1 MSGLTPVSVTD
12 REDSMRLL
20 YLVLD
25 DANHTFGPPL
35 PKGVNRKFR
44 TVFLGFSMLIIIGML
59 FGTAIG
65 LTRTLEPIQDTTR
78 KQLQDRITLVQTE
91 LSESQNIL
99 EDRNFDLA
107 QLRNDATNQSN
118 RIRNLINS
126 INQLNSLSGYEA
138 VRGDAVRVSIQSS
151 VKPSLNDGVD
161 LGIVL
166 DSDVARVVNGLF
178 SNGAVAISVNN
189 YRITST
195 SAIRSAGQAIL
206 VGYQALTPPY
216 EITAIGNV
224 SEMIAEMKTGVTG
237 QDIREIS
244 ANYGVRFKVVQLNQ
258 VTIPESTA
266 PVRNRV
272 SVRILP

>member
-91 LSESQNIL
+91 PSESQNIL

-195 SAIRSAGQAIL
+195 SAIRSAGKAIL

>member
-65 LTRTLEPIQDTTR
+65 LTRTLEPIQETTR

-126 INQLNSLSGYEA
+126 VNQLNSLSGYEA
-138 VRGDAVRVSIQSS
+138 VRGDAVRVSIQAS
-151 VKPSLNDGVD
+151 VKPSLTDGVD

-195 SAIRSAGQAIL
+195 SAIRSAGQAVL

-237 QDIREIS
+237 EDIREIS

>member
-138 VRGDAVRVSIQSS
+138 VRGDAVRVSIQAS

-166 DSDVARVVNGLF
+166 DSDVARVVNVLF

-237 QDIREIS
+237 EDIREIS

>member
-78 KQLQDRITLVQTE
+78 KQLQDRITLVQSE

-138 VRGDAVRVSIQSS
+138 VRGDAVRVSIQAS

-195 SAIRSAGQAIL
+195 SAIRSAGQAVL

-237 QDIREIS
+237 EDIREIS

>member
-44 TVFLGFSMLIIIGML
+44 TVLLGFSMLIIIGML

-138 VRGDAVRVSIQSS
+138 VRGDAVRVSIQAS

-237 QDIREIS
+237 EDIREIS

>member
-138 VRGDAVRVSIQSS
+138 VRGDAVRVSIQAS

-195 SAIRSAGQAIL
+195 SAIRSAGQTIL

-237 QDIREIS
+237 EDIREIS

>member
-35 PKGVNRKFR
+35 PKGEHRKFR

-91 LSESQNIL
+91 LSESQNVL
-99 EDRNFDLA
+99 EAQNFDLI
-107 QLRNDATNQSN
+107 QLRDDATNQSN
-118 RIRNLINS
+118 RIRNLLNS

-138 VRGDAVRVSIQSS
+138 VRGDAVRVSIQAS

-195 SAIRSAGQAIL
+195 SAIRSAGQAVL

-237 QDIREIS
+237 EDIREIS

>member
-1 MSGLTPVSVTD
+1 
-12 REDSMRLL
+12 
-20 YLVLD
+20 
-25 DANHTFGPPL
+25 
-35 PKGVNRKFR
+35 
-44 TVFLGFSMLIIIGML
+44 MLIIIGML

-91 LSESQNIL
+91 LSESQNVL
-99 EDRNFDLA
+99 EAQNFDLI
-107 QLRNDATNQSN
+107 QLRDDATNQSN
-118 RIRNLINS
+118 RIRNLLNS

-138 VRGDAVRVSIQSS
+138 VRGDAVRVSIQAS

-195 SAIRSAGQAIL
+195 SAIRSAGQAVL

-237 QDIREIS
+237 EDIREIS

>member
-35 PKGVNRKFR
+35 PKGVHRKFR

-78 KQLQDRITLVQTE
+78 KQLQDRIILVQTK
-91 LSESQNIL
+91 LSESQNVL
-99 EDRNFDLA
+99 EAKNFDLI

-118 RIRNLINS
+118 RIRNLLNS

-138 VRGDAVRVSIQSS
+138 VRGDAVRVSIQAS

-195 SAIRSAGQAIL
+195 SAIRSAGQAVL

-237 QDIREIS
+237 EDIREIS

>member
-1 MSGLTPVSVTD
+1 MSGLTPVSVTY

-138 VRGDAVRVSIQSS
+138 VRGDAVRVSIQAS

-195 SAIRSAGQAIL
+195 SASGLQAK
-206 VGYQALTPPY
+206 PY
-216 EITAIGNV
+216 WLGI
-224 SEMIAEMKTGVTG
+224 K
-237 QDIREIS
+237 
-244 ANYGVRFKVVQLNQ
+244 L
-258 VTIPESTA
+258 
-266 PVRNRV
+266 
-272 SVRILP
+272 

>member
-1 MSGLTPVSVTD
+1 
-12 REDSMRLL
+12 
-20 YLVLD
+20 
-25 DANHTFGPPL
+25 
-35 PKGVNRKFR
+35 
-44 TVFLGFSMLIIIGML
+44 
-59 FGTAIG
+59 
-65 LTRTLEPIQDTTR
+65 
-78 KQLQDRITLVQTE
+78 
-91 LSESQNIL
+91 
-99 EDRNFDLA
+99 
-107 QLRNDATNQSN
+107 
-118 RIRNLINS
+118 
-126 INQLNSLSGYEA
+126 
-138 VRGDAVRVSIQSS
+138 VRGDAVRVSIQAS

-195 SAIRSAGQAIL
+195 SAIRSAGQAVL

-224 SEMIAEMKTGVTG
+224 SQMNAEMETGVTG
-237 QDIREIS
+237 EDIREIS

>member
-138 VRGDAVRVSIQSS
+138 VRGDAVRVSIQAS

-237 QDIREIS
+237 EDIREIS